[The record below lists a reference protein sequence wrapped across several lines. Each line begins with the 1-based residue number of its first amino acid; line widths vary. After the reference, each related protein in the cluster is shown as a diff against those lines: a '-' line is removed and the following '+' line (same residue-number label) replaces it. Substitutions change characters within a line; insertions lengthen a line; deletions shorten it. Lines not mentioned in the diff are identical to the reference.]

1 MHLAART
8 SREIAIAA
16 VGEPTRRAFD
26 LRVRPTEARIDAQA
40 LQHNLKEARR
50 AAPRARICAV
60 VKADGYG
67 HGAAIAARSFLAAGA
82 EWLGVALVEEGL
94 ALRNVGITEPILALG
109 GQYTDYGL
117 LLQHRVTPLVYRPDM
132 IEALAAAARAR
143 GVTAEAHL
151 KLDTG
156 MGRIGAQPED
166 LGGLLDLLE
175 NRPEVR
181 ITGLSSHFAN
191 ADLRDPTSTHKA
203 LELFADARRA
213 ILDAGQ
219 PLSLSH
225 LANSAAVLDLPDSH
239 YDMVRPGLM
248 LYGAAPA
255 PRFAGMADLRP
266 AMSWVTGIAH
276 LKHVKAGTPISYGH
290 KWTARRDSVIGTL
303 PVGYADG
310 YRRSLTNKAEV
321 LVRGKRV
328 KQVGTV
334 CMDMTMIDVTDV
346 PSVHEGEEVVLLGD
360 QGEERIS
367 ADDLAGLC
375 DTIPYEIFCAIG
387 TRVPRV
393 AI

>member
-1 MHLAART
+1 LAART
-8 SREIAIAA
+8 SGEVALAA
-16 VGEPTRRAFD
+16 VHEPTRRAFD
-26 LRVRPTEARIDAQA
+26 LRVRPTEARIDAHA

-94 ALRNVGITEPILALG
+94 ALRNVGITAPILALG

-117 LLQHRVTPLVYRPDM
+117 LLQHRITPLVYRADM

-156 MGRIGAQPED
+156 MGRIGAQPEE
-166 LGGLLDLLE
+166 LGGLLDLLQK
-175 NRPEVR
+175 RPEVR
-181 ITGLSSHFAN
+181 LTGLSSHFAN
-191 ADLRDPTSTHKA
+191 ADLRDPTATGKA
-203 LELFADARRA
+203 LDLFAAARRA

-219 PLSLSH
+219 PLALSH
-225 LANSAAVLDLPDSH
+225 LANSAAVLDLPPSH

-255 PRFAGMADLRP
+255 PRFGGMADLRP
-266 AMSWVTGIAH
+266 AMSWVTGIVH

-290 KWTARRDSVIGTL
+290 KWIARRDSAIATL

-310 YRRSLTNKAEV
+310 YRRSLTNKGEV

-346 PSVHEGEEVVLLGD
+346 PGVREGEEVVLMGD

-393 AI
+393 AV